1 MVSYDGKVFAS
12 TGAAE
17 TAGGDGSV
25 PSGHYHQRADLVW
38 AELSGGAVRHGSLAG
53 VCDADGVLRFAYCQ
67 VLDDGT
73 VVAGDCVSRPQ
84 RLPDG
89 RVRLHEQWTRHAP
102 RRESGVSVV
111 DEVSVDEVSEVA
123 S

>member
-1 MVSYDGKVFAS
+1 MVSYDGKVFVS

-17 TAGGDGSV
+17 TAGCDGSV
-25 PSGHYHQRADLVW
+25 PAGRYHQRADLVW

-53 VCDADGVLRFAYCQ
+53 VCDGDGVLRFAYCQ
-67 VLDDGT
+67 VLADGT
-73 VVAGDCVSRPQ
+73 VVSGDCVSRPE

-89 RVRLHEQWTRHAP
+89 RLRLHEKWTRHAP

-111 DEVSVDEVSEVA
+111 DEVSEVS